1 MMNVLSNSIKEYSS
15 ITIKHCREIK
25 FCNGGHLFA
34 AAVGVGN
41 FINVYNFYTG
51 EMHHNMQI
59 KGHNGKIRCID
70 WWDDD
75 MGFTSCAQDGTC
87 YFFDLIKY
95 RED

>member
-1 MMNVLSNSIKEYSS
+1 M
-15 ITIKHCREIK
+15 
-25 FCNGGHLFA
+25 FA
-34 AAVGVGN
+34 AAVGAGN
-41 FINVYNFYTG
+41 LINVYNFYTG
-51 EMHHNMQI
+51 ELAFNNMQI

-95 RED
+95 RDEMNRL